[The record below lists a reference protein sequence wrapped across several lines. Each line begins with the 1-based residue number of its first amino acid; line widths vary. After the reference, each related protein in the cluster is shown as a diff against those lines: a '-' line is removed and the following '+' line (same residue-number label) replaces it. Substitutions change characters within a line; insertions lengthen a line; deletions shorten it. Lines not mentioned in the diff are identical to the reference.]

1 MTAAFAGAPGLNF
14 TVYGAQPQR
23 DAAVIGL
30 GASTA
35 VGDGA
40 SLYFRYDGEV
50 GTGTDSHALSAG
62 FRLSW

>member
-1 MTAAFAGAPGLNF
+1 M
-14 TVYGAQPQR
+14 
-23 DAAVIGL
+23 IGL

-35 VGDGA
+35 VADGA

-50 GTGTDSHALSAG
+50 GTGTDSHALNAG